1 MSINAVYEDSQ
12 GNVHEA
18 RMDGDPTTKFS
29 IADDF
34 SAMVNYA
41 VGDFCY
47 HLGTLYKCTT
57 AHTAGAWNAA
67 HFTATQVGDEICELK
82 NTITKQ
88 TYSVSNQSQYISIL
102 RYIQGNIDFTKIT
115 DTSYIKVSYSGS
127 DRIDIYKLTRNGEKV
142 VFSFIS
148 GGNNA
153 LRVWE
158 ASIFNNSSNPTLYLY
173 EFLAGGN
180 SITDF
185 TNSDCTGQT
194 WTLYY

>member
-12 GNVHEA
+12 GNVREA

-67 HFTATQVGDEICELK
+67 HFTATQVGDELSELK
-82 NTITKQ
+82 NNLKNVETGGTRLSCIELGPD
-88 TYSVSNQSQYISIL
+88 SQSAGHGGFIDFHFNGSSDDFTSRIIEHPSGNIQINGISITGL
-102 RYIQGNIDFTKIT
+102 SNTVNELNDTLAKI
-115 DTSYIKVSYSGS
+115 
-127 DRIDIYKLTRNGEKV
+127 
-142 VFSFIS
+142 
-148 GGNNA
+148 
-153 LRVWE
+153 
-158 ASIFNNSSNPTLYLY
+158 
-173 EFLAGGN
+173 
-180 SITDF
+180 
-185 TNSDCTGQT
+185 
-194 WTLYY
+194 